1 MNENTTGHSTDR
13 TTGHITGHT
22 VAHTTDRT
30 SVLIVG
36 GSIVGVSAALF
47 LAACGITP
55 ILLEQ
60 HVGISPR
67 LRAKLFY
74 PRTMEAY
81 RAVGAAQDIYAIEHS
96 RPRSEY
102 AAVVESLAGAE
113 IRRWRLPAADD
124 YSAVSPCQGAMVK
137 QGDAERVLRTRAA
150 AAGADLRFGHRLI
163 GWEQT
168 AQRVAAEVLDERG
181 VHYAIEADY
190 LLAADGSASS
200 VREALGIARSGDQAL
215 ASCMEMSFA
224 ADLRPLL
231 EGRALALAF
240 ADQPGRPFLS
250 WTTDQDAGAVSV
262 THDPATTDPD
272 TEFTPERCQALVAA
286 ALGLPAS
293 DFRITGARPWQMAG
307 WVADTFRADRAF
319 LLGDAAH
326 VCPPVGGFGANT
338 GIQDAWNLAAKL
350 VSVLRGDAGARL
362 LDRYEAE
369 RRPVAQLTVGQAAAR
384 LAGERGQAVESRQA
398 VPVPVPVSVPVL
410 SEAAVTLG
418 YRYPGTADTETGTD
432 LPLAA
437 EPDHWHGEPG
447 TRLPHLPLADTSSLD
462 LVRDGR
468 HALLTGP
475 QGRMWTQAARSLD
488 PRGALL
494 DIPDIPPSSVGPECG
509 IGEDGALLVRPDG
522 VVSWR
527 ASHLT
532 AAPAADLETAL
543 RQALARDAEL

>member
-13 TTGHITGHT
+13 TTGH
-22 VAHTTDRT
+22 TTDHT

-47 LAACGITP
+47 LASRGITP

-137 QGDAERVLRTRAA
+137 QGDAERVLRTRAS

-181 VHYAIEADY
+181 VRYAIEADY

-231 EGRALALAF
+231 DGRALALAF

-262 THDPATTDPD
+262 TYDPATTDPD

-293 DFRITGARPWQMAG
+293 DFRITGARLWQMAG
-307 WVADTFRADRAF
+307 WVADTFRADRTF

-350 VSVLRGDAGARL
+350 VSVLRNDAGAAL

-369 RRPVAQLTVGQAAAR
+369 RRPIAQLTVGQAVAR
-384 LAGERGQAVESRQA
+384 LAGERGQAGESRQA
-398 VPVPVPVSVPVL
+398 VPVPVL
-410 SEAAVTLG
+410 SEAAVALG
-418 YRYPGTADTETGTD
+418 YRYPGTADTETD
-432 LPLAA
+432 SVLPLAA

-462 LVRDGR
+462 LVRAGR

-475 QGRMWTQAARSLD
+475 QGQIWAAAARSLD
-488 PRGALL
+488 PCGALL

-527 ASHLT
+527 ATHLT
-532 AAPAADLETAL
+532 AVPAADLETAL
-543 RQALARDAEL
+543 QQALARDAEL

>member
-1 MNENTTGHSTDR
+1 MTEK
-13 TTGHITGHT
+13 
-22 VAHTTDRT
+22 TTDRT

-47 LAACGITP
+47 LAARGITP

-81 RAVGAAQDIYAIEHS
+81 RAVGASADIYAIEHS

-137 QGDAERVLRTRAA
+137 QGDAERVLRTRAS
-150 AAGADLRFGHRLI
+150 AAGADLRFGHRLV

-168 AQRVAAEVLDERG
+168 ARGVAAEVLDARG
-181 VHYAIEADY
+181 VRYVIEADH

-200 VREALGIARSGDQAL
+200 VRDGLGIARSGDQAL
-215 ASCMEMSFA
+215 ASCMEVGFD

-231 EGRALALAF
+231 DGRALALAF

-262 THDPATTDPD
+262 TYDPATTDPD
-272 TEFTPERCQALVAA
+272 TEFTPERCQAIVAA

-293 DFRITGARPWQMAG
+293 AFRITGARRWQMAG
-307 WVADTFRADRAF
+307 WVADTFRADRVF

-369 RRPVAQLTVGQAAAR
+369 RRPIAQLTV
-384 LAGERGQAVESRQA
+384 EQAVARFEDRQ
-398 VPVPVPVSVPVL
+398 VL

-418 YRYPGTADTETGTD
+418 YRYPDITDASSETK

-437 EPDHWHGEPG
+437 EPSHWHGEPG
-447 TRLPHLPLADTSSLD
+447 TRLPHIPLATTTGAASSTLD
-462 LVRDGR
+462 LVRGGR
-468 HALLTGP
+468 YALLTGSHGQP
-475 QGRMWTQAARSLD
+475 WMQAARSLD

-494 DIPDIPPSSVGPECG
+494 DIPQTNVGPECG

-522 VVSWR
+522 VVGWR
-527 ASHLT
+527 ARHLT
-532 AAPAADLETAL
+532 DVPRTDLDAAL
-543 RQALARDAEL
+543 RQELMRDDEF